1 MIDYFEYKIP
11 DILLQNEAIG
21 LLNCNLMR
29 FILHLQ
35 YLIPPFK
42 IENHLLDN
50 SNHEIVTDNHLAK
63 ISLYK
68 SPILLLYLICRN
80 TRSVTL
86 RLILSLFFHFKIIDR

>member
-1 MIDYFEYKIP
+1 MKRSVINGLTMIDYFEYKIP

-63 ISLYK
+63 I
-68 SPILLLYLICRN
+68 CRN